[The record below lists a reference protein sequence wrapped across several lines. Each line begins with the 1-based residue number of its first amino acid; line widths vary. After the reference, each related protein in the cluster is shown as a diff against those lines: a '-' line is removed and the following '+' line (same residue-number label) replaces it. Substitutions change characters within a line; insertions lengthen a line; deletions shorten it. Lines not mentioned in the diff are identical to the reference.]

1 MKIMSK
7 NTIRT
12 LIIFCVGI
20 VAGIALYVNFSGVS
34 DQSSPAEDSLIV
46 KNLNAQPSVE
56 NANQDINSSR
66 QNSITEAVKR
76 LSPAVVGI
84 NVTEVREYQRNSPF
98 RTRDPVLRE
107 FFPELFKDYRY
118 QQEYKSLGSGFIIS
132 ADGYILTN
140 QHVVENATEILVAL
154 VDGREVEAKVVG
166 TDPKSDVAL
175 LKIELENLEYAVLG
189 NSDDVILGEWAIA
202 IGNPFGL
209 FDIGK
214 RATVTVGVISALN
227 RDFGEM
233 ERRIYQDM
241 IQTDASI
248 NHGNSGGPLCNALG
262 EVIGMNTFI
271 YSGRGEGSVGIGFAI
286 PINRIARL
294 IEELKRNREID
305 RDFWIGISVKNLDAF
320 IARKMGY
327 DKDEGVVVTYI
338 DRRSPADKAGMELG
352 DIITKVGSQSV
363 SNESQVTDAIFD
375 ADLRVGDQL
384 LMQVWREGTLLDLIL
399 KLESIKGN

>member
-1 MKIMSK
+1 MSK
-7 NTIRT
+7 KTIRT
-12 LIIFCVGI
+12 LIIFSIGI
-20 VAGIALYVNFSGVS
+20 VAGIALYVNFSGNPN
-34 DQSSPAEDSLIV
+34 QSYPTEDSLIV
-46 KNLNAQPSVE
+46 KNLNAQTSVDQ
-56 NANQDINSSR
+56 ANQDISSTR
-66 QNSITEAVKR
+66 QNSITRAVKKI
-76 LSPAVVGI
+76 SPAVVGI
-84 NVTEVREYQRNSPF
+84 NVTEVREYRRNSPF
-98 RTRDPVLRE
+98 STRDPVLRE

-118 QQEYKSLGSGFIIS
+118 QQEFKSLGSGFIIS
-132 ADGYILTN
+132 DDGYILSN
-140 QHVVENATEILVAL
+140 QHVVENATEIMVAL
-154 VDGREVEAKVVG
+154 GDGREVEASLVG

-175 LKIELENLEYAVLG
+175 LKIDLDNLTFAVLG

-202 IGNPFGL
+202 VGNPFGL

-233 ERRIYQDM
+233 DERIYQDM

-286 PINRIARL
+286 PINRVSRL
-294 IEELKRNREID
+294 IEDLKTNRKID
-305 RDFWIGISVKNLDAF
+305 RDFWIGISVKDLDPF
-320 IARKMGY
+320 IARKMNY
-327 DKDEGVVVTYI
+327 DEDEGVIVTYI
-338 DRRSPADKAGMELG
+338 DRRSPAEKAGMELG

-363 SNESQVTDAIFD
+363 ANQSQVTDAIFD

-384 LMQVWREGTLLDLIL
+384 MMQVWREGRLIDLKL

>member
-1 MKIMSK
+1 MSK
-7 NTIRT
+7 TTIRT
-12 LIIFCVGI
+12 IIIFSIGI
-20 VAGIALYVNFSGVS
+20 IAGIALYVNFRGNPEQPSAV
-34 DQSSPAEDSLIV
+34 EDSLIV
-46 KNLNAQPSVE
+46 KNLNAQPSIDQ
-56 NANQDINSSR
+56 ANQNINSTR
-66 QNSITEAVKR
+66 ENSITRAVKK

-84 NVTEVREYQRNSPF
+84 NVTEVREYRRNSPF
-98 RTRDPVLRE
+98 STRDPVLRE

-118 QQEYKSLGSGFIIS
+118 QQELKSLGSGFIIS

-140 QHVVENATEILVAL
+140 QHVVENATEIMVAL
-154 VDGREVEAKVVG
+154 VDGREVEAKLVG

-175 LKIELENLEYAVLG
+175 LKIDLENLSYAVLG
-189 NSDDVILGEWAIA
+189 NSDEVILGEWAIA
-202 IGNPFGL
+202 VGNPFGL

-233 ERRIYQDM
+233 DGRIYQDM

-286 PINRIARL
+286 PINRISNL
-294 IEELKRNREID
+294 IEDLKKNRKID
-305 RDFWIGISVKNLDAF
+305 RDFWIGISVKDLDPF

-327 DKDEGVVVTYI
+327 DKDYGVIVTFI

-363 SNESQVTDAIFD
+363 ANKSQVTDALFEE
-375 ADLRVGDQL
+375 DLRVGDQL
-384 LMQVWREGTLLDLIL
+384 MMQVWRDGRIIDLKL
-399 KLESIKGN
+399 NLESIRGN